1 LRPAPKAQALAETMG
16 ATYMPLPRADAR
28 ALSTAARDAART
40 AE

>member
-1 LRPAPKAQALAETMG
+1 MNQAMAEAMD

-28 ALSTAARDAART
+28 ALSFAARDAART